1 MCLRQFCRETN
12 SLFSLVI
19 VILDF
24 EVDILRQYCFILKN
38 MVYVSRY
45 DMLIFDLEDK
55 MFALNQIK
63 LNGRIYVVQLTVKWT
78 EAKKC

>member
-1 MCLRQFCRETN
+1 
-12 SLFSLVI
+12 
-19 VILDF
+19 
-24 EVDILRQYCFILKN
+24 
-38 MVYVSRY
+38 
-45 DMLIFDLEDK
+45 MLIFDLEDK